1 MFSLPLC
8 DSLRNG
14 LSNCLALLVENRL
27 GILKKGKGK
36 MPPAVGLSEKDLK
49 ELVGT
54 VKGLSKG
61 K

>member
-27 GILKKGKGK
+27 DVLKKGKGK
-36 MPPAVGLSEKDLK
+36 MPPAAGLSEKEMKD
-49 ELVGT
+49 LVGT
-54 VKGLSKG
+54 VKGFSKG